1 MAIYNNKKILTFGI
15 LGNIM
20 SFIVYLVPIYTFR
33 KIWREKSSGGHTF
46 MPYLVAFFSS
56 TLWVYYGLLDR
67 NGLIISINL
76 FGCIIEI
83 IYISIYYYYA
93 PHNIRIKIAKITGLG
108 LIVISVTIIV
118 TYFTTHGQFR
128 SSIVGWVGTIFSVVV
143 FAGPIKAVVDVFKTR
158 NNTFVP
164 IQLLGCLALNG
175 LVWLAFGLASKD
187 VVIVICNVVGFLVC
201 LFQMIVW
208 WAFRQPI

>member
-1 MAIYNNKKILTFGI
+1 MNMFENSIQANERIIVNMEVKKNNKF
-15 LGNIM
+15 NIG
-20 SFIVYLVPIYTFR
+20 FQ
-33 KIWREKSSGGHTF
+33 E
-46 MPYLVAFFSS
+46 
-56 TLWVYYGLLDR
+56 
-67 NGLIISINL
+67 
-76 FGCIIEI
+76 
-83 IYISIYYYYA
+83 
-93 PHNIRIKIAKITGLG
+93 RIKIAKITGLG